1 MHARP
6 LRPSDIQILNSRADA
21 SGFPYPA
28 FDDPLVEAIV
38 VIADDDDD
46 LPITACVAK
55 RLVELYMY
63 PPEIDVSTIRIF
75 TAIAFLHKTMADAL
89 RQIGYTSAEVYL
101 PPQVSRIFGR
111 RLERSFGW
119 VRNWQSWVKKF

>member
-6 LRPSDIQILNSRADA
+6 LRPADIDTLTKRAA
-21 SGFPYPA
+21 ESGFPYPA
-28 FDDPLVEAIV
+28 FDDPLIEAVV
-38 VIADDDDD
+38 VIADDDD

-63 PPEIDVSTIRIF
+63 PPEISVSTTRMF
-75 TAIAFLHKTMADAL
+75 SAIAFLHKAMADTL
-89 RQIGYTSAEVYL
+89 RQKCYSSAEIYL